1 MLLRSAQQVSTR
13 GNPRRVR
20 VLYVVTA
27 YDRYGGEGITPWLVE
42 TIRRLKAAG
51 VDVEVLAPSYRG
63 LPDAEVAGVMV
74 HRFRYAPAAFETLTH
89 DQTAP
94 DRIRERPWL
103 VGLLPGYLLSGG
115 RAARNLARTGR
126 FDVVHV
132 HWPLPHA
139 MLGLAAKRAAGL
151 PLVSTFHGVEIAW
164 ARRQLPFMLPWL
176 RRWIRQSDAVT
187 ANSSYTAALVRQVY
201 DRPVDRIPFGATVP
215 VPTTGMAAPRTA
227 GDPFQ
232 LLFVG
237 RLVERKG
244 IQHLLPALASL
255 RARYAVRLHLVGTG
269 PMEGPLRAQ
278 AQRLELGDVVQFH
291 GFIDTTSLSRRYA
304 GAHAFVLPAVQDR
317 KGDVEGLGVVLI
329 EAGAYGLPLVASR
342 AGGIVDVVREGE
354 TGLLVPPG
362 DEQALEA
369 ALERLILHPGLARRL
384 GDGARAHVEAE
395 FSWPAITQ
403 RLLALYRHVTAPDT
417 VDAAADPGAHG

>member
-1 MLLRSAQQVSTR
+1 M
-13 GNPRRVR
+13 R

-27 YDRYGGEGITPWLVE
+27 YDRYAGEGITPWLVE
-42 TIRRLKAAG
+42 AIRRLKVVG

-63 LPDAEVAGVMV
+63 LQSADVGGVVV
-74 HRFRYAPAAFETLTH
+74 HRFRYAPTPFETLTH

-103 VGLLPGYLLSGG
+103 VGLVPGYLLSGTHEA
-115 RAARNLARTGR
+115 RKLARNGR

-139 MLGLAAKRAAGL
+139 MLGVAAKRAGRV

-164 ARRQLPFMLPWL
+164 ARRQLPFALPLL

-201 DRPVDRIPFGATVP
+201 DRPVDRIPFGAAVP
-215 VPTTGMAAPRTA
+215 VPGTGSSPASRTTE
-227 GDPFQ
+227 DPFQ

-244 IQHLLPALASL
+244 IQHLLPAVASL
-255 RARYAVRLHLVGTG
+255 RARYAVRLHVVGTG
-269 PMEGPLRAQ
+269 PMEGALRAQ
-278 AQRLELGDVVQFH
+278 AQRLELGDIVQFH
-291 GFIDTTSLSRRYA
+291 GFIDTASLSKRYA
-304 GAHAFVLPAVQDR
+304 GAHAFVLPAVRDR

-369 ALERLILHPGLARRL
+369 ALERLILDPALARRL
-384 GDGARAHVEAE
+384 GDGARAHVKAK
-395 FSWPAITQ
+395 FSWPAITEQ
-403 RLLALYRHVTAPDT
+403 LVALYRRLT
-417 VDAAADPGAHG
+417 VPGVFPPSGASGAHG

>member
-1 MLLRSAQQVSTR
+1 M
-13 GNPRRVR
+13 R

-27 YDRYGGEGITPWLVE
+27 YDRYPGEGITPWLVE
-42 TIRRLKAAG
+42 TIRRLKTVD

-63 LPDAEVAGVMV
+63 LPGAEVGGVMV
-74 HRFRYAPAAFETLTH
+74 HRFRYALAAFETLTH

-103 VGLLPGYLLSGG
+103 AGLVPGYLLSGA
-115 RAARNLARTGR
+115 RKARNLARTGR

-164 ARRQLPFMLPWL
+164 AKRQLPFVLPLL

-201 DRPVDRIPFGATVP
+201 DRTVDRIPFGATVP
-215 VPTTGMAAPRTA
+215 VPAPGSPPTPRTG
-227 GDPFQ
+227 GDPFE

-255 RARYAVRLHLVGTG
+255 RARYAVRLHVVGTG

-278 AQRLELGDVVQFH
+278 AQRLELGDIVQFH
-291 GFIDTTSLSRRYA
+291 GFIDTASLSRRYA

-354 TGLLVPPG
+354 TGLLVPAG
-362 DEQALEA
+362 DEQALER
-369 ALERLILHPGLARRL
+369 ALERLIVDPALARRL
-384 GDGARAHVEAE
+384 GDGARAHVEKE

-403 RLLALYRHVTAPDT
+403 RLLALYRRVTAPS
-417 VDAAADPGAHG
+417 VVPASGGPGDHG